1 MRADTAMYYVLADLD
16 PFSTDPRGVWN
27 ETSCEHASSPKDT
40 AVYFQVVLYRHGSKS
55 NDLPTVT
62 IRCTYMRHPKHYQ
75 LLVLIDVQ
83 FLSEVACMVWDGV
96 QSPCSGPLS
105 SLLVCWSNSTERL
118 TNSHLSYSYSFRC
131 KKIAHR
137 FSSIRG
143 TNLQ

>member
-1 MRADTAMYYVLADLD
+1 MILVTLLKFDVAIG

-83 FLSEVACMVWDGV
+83 FLSEVACMVG
-96 QSPCSGPLS
+96 SRSA
-105 SLLVCWSNSTERL
+105 NT
-118 TNSHLSYSYSFRC
+118 
-131 KKIAHR
+131 
-137 FSSIRG
+137 
-143 TNLQ
+143 